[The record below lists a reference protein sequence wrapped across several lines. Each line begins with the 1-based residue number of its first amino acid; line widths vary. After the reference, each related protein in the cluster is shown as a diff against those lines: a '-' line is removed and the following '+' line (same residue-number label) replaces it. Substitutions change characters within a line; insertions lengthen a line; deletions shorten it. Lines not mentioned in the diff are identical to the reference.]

1 MKSIV
6 TNQTVIIG
14 MKQCIKCGIVKEL
27 SFFALDRGRY
37 RTECKECR
45 NKYAKEYHQK
55 NRDIL
60 LKKMTEYREK
70 NKHIL
75 YPKQR
80 ECRKRKPEQYRLM
93 RVNHYLKNREKV
105 IAESRKYRKLNKD
118 KITVRDRIRKAIYR
132 KTSLQYKIKETLRS
146 RFFKCLKKGLH
157 KKSQKTLVILGCSI
171 SYLIEYLE
179 KQFKDGMTWQNYGKN
194 GWHIDHIR
202 PCSSFDL
209 SIPEE
214 QQKCFHYSNLQPLW
228 AKDNLEK
235 GCKYQISENKC

>member
-1 MKSIV
+1 MKPC
-6 TNQTVIIG
+6 TKCKII
-14 MKQCIKCGIVKEL
+14 KVLTDFPKDK
-27 SFFALDRGRY
+27 S
-37 RTECKECR
+37 CKDGHR
-45 NKYAKEYHQK
+45 NVCLLCKAEMHKKYHFEH
-55 NRDIL
+55 RDIIL
-60 LKKMTEYREK
+60 QKMSEYREK

-105 IAESRKYRKLNKD
+105 IAESRKYRRLNKETIAI
-118 KITVRDRIRKAIYR
+118 KDRIRKRLYY
-132 KTSLQYKIKETLRS
+132 KTSVQFKLRNIL
-146 RFFKCLKKGLH
+146 RRRLFGCLRKGLY
-157 KKSQKTLVILGCSI
+157 KKTGKTLNILGCSI
-171 SYLIEYLE
+171 SFLIEHLE
-179 KQFKDGMTWQNYGKN
+179 KQFKEGMTWQNYGRY

-209 SIPEE
+209 SLPEE

-235 GCKYQISENKC
+235 GCKYEISKNKG